1 MSTEAAACS
10 GAADARRPRASHCR
24 VLWQAC
30 ASDIGAGAEA
40 ALESGATDSNK
51 NSTELSMTTFRL
63 SALALALAFSAAVQ
77 ADAATAKPASDS
89 TRTLNQAWLQRL
101 PFEDQT
107 SFADARRGLI
117 EAFAGR
123 VENAKGQVVWDRM
136 AYNFLD
142 GNAAP
147 ASVNPSLWRMAQL
160 NNIAGLFEVRE
171 RIYQIRGMDLSNM
184 TIIEGDSGLILIDP
198 LISAETARA
207 GLELYYRH
215 RPRKPVRAVIYS
227 HSHVDHFGGVRGVID
242 EADVKAGKVR
252 VIAPEG
258 FYEHAVSENVLAGP
272 AMMRRAQYMYGS
284 LLPRGERGQVDAG
297 LGKSTPVNATV
308 TLIAPS
314 ELIAQPLETRSIDGV
329 EIEFQ
334 LTPGTEAPAEMNLYF
349 PQFKTL
355 CMAENATH
363 TQHNVLT
370 LRGAL
375 VRDPKIWS
383 HYLGE
388 SLARYG
394 DEAEVLFAQHHW
406 PTWGGDRIREYL
418 ADQRDMYAFLDS
430 QTLRLINQGLTST
443 EIAEQLQSLPP
454 RLARK
459 WYSRD
464 YYGSLSHN
472 VRAVYQRYMG
482 FYDGNPANLDPLPP
496 EAAGRRYVAA
506 MGGAAAVLDT
516 ARQAFAAGDYRWS
529 AQLLNHL
536 VFAEPDNRAALELQA
551 DTLEQLGYQSEN
563 ATWRNIYLSG
573 AQELR
578 QGVNPQRA
586 GNGAPDM
593 VRALTP
599 SMFFD
604 YLAVRIDA
612 LQAADEDLRIN
623 WRFTDLEQEH
633 ALTLRHGVLTHRS
646 GERHAQADIELSM
659 SKALL
664 DRIALKQT
672 SFAQATKDGAIV
684 VSGERQKLF
693 KLLGGL
699 EQPKSNF
706 NLVTP

>member
-1 MSTEAAACS
+1 M
-10 GAADARRPRASHCR
+10 P
-24 VLWQAC
+24 
-30 ASDIGAGAEA
+30 I
-40 ALESGATDSNK
+40 
-51 NSTELSMTTFRL
+51 FRL
-63 SALALALAFSAAVQ
+63 SALALAVIALGAYAEQPPVA
-77 ADAATAKPASDS
+77 AKPA
-89 TRTLNQAWLQRL
+89 TEITTQRNQAWLEQL
-101 PFEDQT
+101 PFADQT
-107 SFADARRGLI
+107 DFENARRGLI
-117 EAFAGR
+117 EPFDGVIKRADG
-123 VENAKGQVVWDRM
+123 KPVWNRM
-136 AYNFLD
+136 AYNFID
-142 GNAAP
+142 GNDAP
-147 ASVNPSLWRMAQL
+147 SSVNPSLWRIAQL

-171 RIYQIRGMDLSNM
+171 RVYQIRGMDLSNM
-184 TIIEGDSGLILIDP
+184 TIIEGDSGVIIIDP
-198 LISAETARA
+198 LISTETARA
-207 GLELYYRH
+207 GLELYYKH
-215 RPRKPVRAVIYS
+215 RPRRPVVAVIYS

-242 EADVKAGKVR
+242 EADAKAGNVM
-252 VIAPEG
+252 VIAPQG

-272 AMMRRAQYMYGS
+272 AMMRRAQYMYGA

-297 LGKSTPVNATV
+297 LGKGTPINATV
-308 TLIAPS
+308 TLIAPTD
-314 ELIAQPLETRSIDGV
+314 LIVEPLETHKVDGV

-334 LTPGTEAPAEMNLYF
+334 LTPGSEAPAEMNMYF

-375 VRDPKIWS
+375 VRDAKVWA
-383 HYLGE
+383 HYLDE
-388 SLARYG
+388 SLVRYG
-394 DEAEVLFAQHHW
+394 DKAEVLFAQHHW
-406 PTWGGDRIREYL
+406 PTWGGGEIRDYL

-443 EIAEQLQSLPP
+443 EIAAKLQSLPP
-454 RLARK
+454 RLANK

-496 EAAGRRYVAA
+496 VEAGSRYVAA
-506 MGGAAAVLDT
+506 MGGADAVLNG
-516 ARQAFAAGDYRWS
+516 ARQAFGEGDYRWA

-536 VFAEPDNRAALELQA
+536 VFAEPDNAVARNLQA

-573 AQELR
+573 AHELR
-578 QGVNPQRA
+578 AGVAEARA
-586 GNGAPDM
+586 RNGSPDM

-612 LQAADEDLRIN
+612 MKEAERDLLIN
-623 WRFTDLEQEH
+623 WRFTDLDEQY
-633 ALTLRHGVLTHRS
+633 ALTLRNGVLTQRKDS
-646 GERHAQADIELSM
+646 RHATADIEVSM

-664 DRIALKQT
+664 DRIALKET
-672 SFAQATKDGAIV
+672 SFLKEATIGGIDIDG
-684 VSGERQKLF
+684 GRMQLL

-699 EQPKSNF
+699 DEANPQF

>member
-1 MSTEAAACS
+1 M
-10 GAADARRPRASHCR
+10 P
-24 VLWQAC
+24 
-30 ASDIGAGAEA
+30 
-40 ALESGATDSNK
+40 
-51 NSTELSMTTFRL
+51 TFRL
-63 SALALALAFSAAVQ
+63 SAIATAFIVSGAVH
-77 ADAATAKPASDS
+77 ADSSSAKPASEI
-89 TRTLNQAWLQRL
+89 TRTLNQSWLQRL
-101 PFEDQT
+101 PFEDQS
-107 SFADARRGLI
+107 SFEDARRGLI
-117 EAFAGR
+117 APFTGV
-123 VENAKGQVVWDRM
+123 VENAKGQVVWDRL

-142 GNAAP
+142 GNDAP
-147 ASVNPSLWRMAQL
+147 ASVNPSLWRMGQL
-160 NNIAGLFEVRE
+160 NNMAGLFEVRE

-184 TIIEGDSGLILIDP
+184 TIIEGESGLILIDP
-198 LISAETARA
+198 LISTETARA
-207 GLELYYRH
+207 GLELYYQH

-272 AMMRRAQYMYGS
+272 AMMRRAQYMYGA
-284 LLPRGERGQVDAG
+284 LLPRGERGQVDSG
-297 LGKSTPVNATV
+297 LGKGTPSNATV
-308 TLIAPS
+308 TLIAPT
-314 ELIAQPLETRSIDGV
+314 ELIAQPLETHVIDGL

-334 LTPGTEAPAEMNLYF
+334 LTPGTEAPAEMNMYL

-375 VRDPKIWS
+375 VRDAKVWA
-383 HYLGE
+383 HYLDE
-388 SLARYG
+388 ALVRYG
-394 DEAEVLFAQHHW
+394 EQAEVLFAQHHW
-406 PTWGGDRIREYL
+406 PTWGGERIREYL

-430 QTLRLINQGLTST
+430 QTLRLINQGLTAT
-443 EIAEQLQSLPP
+443 EIAAELRSLPP
-454 RLARK
+454 RLASK

-496 EAAGRRYVAA
+496 EDAGRRYVAA
-506 MGGAAAVLDT
+506 MGGADAVLKT
-516 ARQAFAAGDYRWS
+516 ANQAFADGDYRWA

-536 VFAEPDNRAALELQA
+536 VFAEPDNAAARELQA

-563 ATWRNIYLSG
+563 ATWRNVYLSG
-573 AQELR
+573 AHELR
-578 QGVNPQRA
+578 SGVAAARA
-586 GNGAPDM
+586 RNGAPDM

-612 LQAADEDLRIN
+612 MKAADEDLSIN
-623 WRFTDLEQEH
+623 WRFTDLDENY
-633 ALTLRHGVLTHRS
+633 ALTLRNGVLTHRKQS
-646 GERHAQADIELSM
+646 RHAQADIDLSM
-659 SKALL
+659 SKELL
-664 DRIALKQT
+664 DRIALKET
-672 SFAQATKDGAIV
+672 GFLKEATIGGIEIAN
-684 VSGERQKLF
+684 GRLKLL

-699 EQPKSNF
+699 DEANPQF

>member
-1 MSTEAAACS
+1 M
-10 GAADARRPRASHCR
+10 P
-24 VLWQAC
+24 
-30 ASDIGAGAEA
+30 I
-40 ALESGATDSNK
+40 
-51 NSTELSMTTFRL
+51 FRL
-63 SALALALAFSAAVQ
+63 SALAMALTFSGAIL
-77 ADAATAKPASDS
+77 ADASASKAASES
-89 TRTLNQAWLQRL
+89 TRESNQAWLQRL
-101 PFEDQT
+101 PFEDRS
-107 SFADARRGLI
+107 SFEDARRGLI
-117 EAFAGR
+117 APFTGV
-123 VENAKGQVVWDRM
+123 VENAKGQVVWDRQ

-142 GNAAP
+142 GNDAP
-147 ASVNPSLWRMAQL
+147 ASVNPSLWRMGQL
-160 NNIAGLFEVRE
+160 NNVAGLFEVRE

-198 LISAETARA
+198 LISTETARA
-207 GLELYYRH
+207 GLELYYQH

-272 AMMRRAQYMYGS
+272 AMMRRAQYMYGA
-284 LLPRGERGQVDAG
+284 LLPRGERGQVDSG
-297 LGKSTPVNATV
+297 LGKGTPSNATV
-308 TLIAPS
+308 TLIAPT
-314 ELIAQPLETRSIDGV
+314 ELIAQPLETHVIDGV

-334 LTPGTEAPAEMNLYF
+334 LTPGTEAPAEMNMYL

-375 VRDPKIWS
+375 VRDAKVW
-383 HYLGE
+383 
-388 SLARYG
+388 ARYL
-394 DEAEVLFAQHHW
+394 DEALVRYGEQAEVLFAQHHW
-406 PTWGGDRIREYL
+406 PTWGGERIREYL

-430 QTLRLINQGLTST
+430 QTLRLINQGLTAT
-443 EIAEQLQSLPP
+443 EIAAELRSLPP
-454 RLARK
+454 RLASK

-496 EAAGRRYVAA
+496 EDAGRRYVAA
-506 MGGAAAVLDT
+506 MGGADAVLKT
-516 ARQAFAAGDYRWS
+516 ANQAFADGDYRWA

-536 VFAEPDNRAALELQA
+536 VFAAPDNAAARELQA

-563 ATWRNIYLSG
+563 ATWRNVYLSG
-573 AQELR
+573 AHELR
-578 QGVNPQRA
+578 SGVAEARA
-586 GNGAPDM
+586 RNGAPDM

-612 LQAADEDLRIN
+612 MKAADEDLSIN
-623 WRFTDLEQEH
+623 WRFTDLDEDY
-633 ALTLRHGVLTHRS
+633 ALTLRNGVLTHRKQS
-646 GERHAQADIELSM
+646 RHAQADIDLSM
-659 SKALL
+659 SKDLL
-664 DRIALKQT
+664 DRIALKEAG
-672 SFAQATKDGAIV
+672 FLKEATIGGIEIA
-684 VSGERQKLF
+684 SGRLKLL

-699 EQPKSNF
+699 DEANPQF